1 MALDLALRF
10 PLPPGSAYTLGRA
23 FGVDPAA
30 YSKIW
35 PGLCGHDGLD
45 IICALGT
52 PVVAAH
58 AGVVRLGDEGGSGY
72 GKYIVITKGALSTRY
87 AHLSSQ
93 DVTNGAAVA
102 VGQIVGKV
110 GNTGASQGAHLHF
123 EMAVAGTSN
132 PCYLNRQDPMLGLLA
147 GGYQL

>member
-10 PLPPGSAYTLGRA
+10 PIQTGSSYTLGRA

-45 IICALGT
+45 IICAQGT

-58 AGVVRLGDEGGSGY
+58 AGTVRLGDESPTGY
-72 GKYIVITKGALSTRY
+72 GKYIVITKGAVSTRY
-87 AHLSSQ
+87 AHLSAQ
-93 DVTNGAAVA
+93 TVANGATVA
-102 VGQIVGKV
+102 VGQVIGKV

-123 EMAVAGTSN
+123 EMMVAETNN

-147 GGYQL
+147 GGYQP